1 MIDKGQCPF
10 HREAEGCEI
19 EREEGSKRARTSEE
33 HSDFQRVDKEAP
45 SMQIKCCFHNH
56 SSVPLSEVRFF
67 VIKVKGSCTRGRV
80 RSFAPTNQPANQPSC
95 RTNHH
100 PLTHPTTTRP
110 QTTLLISI
118 TKSFGTLLC
127 VMLIK
132 RSLFS
137 FHLVVFFLSIFFF
150 ICFYCDRNF
159 RIAQQNWSII
169 IARFIEILLCYLYIL
184 YLYTYDS
191 PHWLYLFWI
200 PLKI

>member
-1 MIDKGQCPF
+1 MPF
-10 HREAEGCEI
+10 SSRSGGM
-19 EREEGSKRARTSEE
+19 RNRARGGKREGPNE

-67 VIKVKGSCTRGRV
+67 VIKVKGTCTRGRV
-80 RSFAPTNQPANQPSC
+80 RSFASTNQPANQPSR

-118 TKSFGTLLC
+118 TESFGTLLC

-132 RSLFS
+132 RCLFS
-137 FHLVVFFLSIFFF
+137 YRQSRCFFLFFPIPSF
-150 ICFYCDRNF
+150 F
-159 RIAQQNWSII
+159 S
-169 IARFIEILLCYLYIL
+169 LLLL
-184 YLYTYDS
+184 
-191 PHWLYLFWI
+191 
-200 PLKI
+200 

>member
-19 EREEGSKRARTSEE
+19 EREEGSERARTSEE

-67 VIKVKGSCTRGRV
+67 VIKVKGTCTRGCV
-80 RSFAPTNQPANQPSC
+80 RSFAPTNQPANQPSR
-95 RTNHH
+95 RTSH
-100 PLTHPTTTRP
+100 PLAHPTTTCP

-118 TKSFGTLLC
+118 TESFGTLLC

-132 RSLFS
+132 RSVFFFFPIVNLDVDFS
-137 FHLVVFFLSIFFF
+137 FSLLFFF
-150 ICFYCDRNF
+150 S
-159 RIAQQNWSII
+159 A
-169 IARFIEILLCYLYIL
+169 FIVTEIECTI
-184 YLYTYDS
+184 
-191 PHWLYLFWI
+191 
-200 PLKI
+200 

>member
-19 EREEGSKRARTSEE
+19 EREEGSERARTSEE

-67 VIKVKGSCTRGRV
+67 VIKVKGTCTRGRV
-80 RSFAPTNQPANQPSC
+80 RSFAPTNQPANQPSR

-100 PLTHPTTTRP
+100 PLTHPTTTTHP

-118 TKSFGTLLC
+118 TESFGTLLC

-132 RSLFS
+132 WYFFPINL
-137 FHLVVFFLSIFFF
+137 VFFYWLFLTEINVSGSLTKLIVIVRF
-150 ICFYCDRNF
+150 RNF
-159 RIAQQNWSII
+159 LLRLFIFVALNIFSDIAQNIN
-169 IARFIEILLCYLYIL
+169 
-184 YLYTYDS
+184 
-191 PHWLYLFWI
+191 H
-200 PLKI
+200 

>member
-10 HREAEGCEI
+10 HRETEGCEI
-19 EREEGSKRARTSEE
+19 EREEGSERARTSEE

-67 VIKVKGSCTRGRV
+67 VIKVKGTCTRGRV
-80 RSFAPTNQPANQPSC
+80 RSFAPTNQPANQPSR
-95 RTNHH
+95 RTNH

-118 TKSFGTLLC
+118 TESFGTLLY

-132 RSLFS
+132 DLF
-137 FHLVVFFLSIFFF
+137 FPIVNFDVVFFLPFSFFL
-150 ICFYCDRNF
+150 CFNCGFLQSKQTF
-159 RIAQQNWSII
+159 RTTQQNWSLLHSL
-169 IARFIEILLCYLYIL
+169 EILFCVYLWFALNIF
-184 YLYTYDS
+184 
-191 PHWLYLFWI
+191 P
-200 PLKI
+200 

>member
-10 HREAEGCEI
+10 HREMEGCEI

-67 VIKVKGSCTRGRV
+67 VIKVKRTCTRGRV
-80 RSFAPTNQPANQPSC
+80 RSFAPTNQPANQPSR

-110 QTTLLISI
+110 QTLLISI
-118 TKSFGTLLC
+118 TKSFALLC
-127 VMLIK
+127 DANKKISFFLSSTLML
-132 RSLFS
+132 SSFFLFS
-137 FHLVVFFLSIFFF
+137 FLFASTVTETNISDSSAKLIDYYCAIYRNSVLLF
-150 ICFYCDRNF
+150 IYIYD
-159 RIAQQNWSII
+159 
-169 IARFIEILLCYLYIL
+169 LL
-184 YLYTYDS
+184 
-191 PHWLYLFWI
+191 H
-200 PLKI
+200 

>member
-19 EREEGSKRARTSEE
+19 EREEGSERARTSEE

-67 VIKVKGSCTRGRV
+67 VIKVKGTCTRGRV
-80 RSFAPTNQPANQPSC
+80 RSFASTNQPANQPSH

-100 PLTHPTTTRP
+100 PLTHPITTHP

-118 TKSFGTLLC
+118 TESLGTLLC

-132 RSLFS
+132 RCLILFLPILS
-137 FHLVVFFLSIFFF
+137 FFSASIVTF
-150 ICFYCDRNF
+150 CDRNE
-159 RIAQQNWSII
+159 
-169 IARFIEILLCYLYIL
+169 RFGPLNKIDRSLLRGLEILFCVYLRFATLNIFL
-184 YLYTYDS
+184 
-191 PHWLYLFWI
+191 
-200 PLKI
+200 